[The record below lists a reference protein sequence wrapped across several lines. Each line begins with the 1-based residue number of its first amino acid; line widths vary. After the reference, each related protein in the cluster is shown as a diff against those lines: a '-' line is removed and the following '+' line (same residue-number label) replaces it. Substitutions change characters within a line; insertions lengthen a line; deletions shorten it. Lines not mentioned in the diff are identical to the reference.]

1 MSVIELLWHLNVTD
15 GTKYLIIFGM
25 IVCILVMCVM
35 NGEKNNKYK
44 KKNKLKRYNERED
57 REEREEREDM
67 GWIKGRK
74 NGGYVN
80 YPTQCQSNYTK
91 CVENNIMF
99 GNNEFCYPCLNDGN
113 SPDFFY
119 NPQIN
124 QWVKLT
130 NN

>member
-15 GTKYLIIFGM
+15 GTKYLIIFGI

-44 KKNKLKRYNERED
+44 KKNKLKHHNENRKDMEDSENREY
-57 REEREEREDM
+57 
-67 GWIKGRK
+67 
-74 NGGYVN
+74 GGYAN
-80 YPTQCQSNYTK
+80 YPTKCQSNYTK
-91 CVENNIMF
+91 CVNNNLMS

-113 SPDFFY
+113 SPDFFF